1 MGDHRKILRD
11 LAEDFGRTRYARAVR
26 APKPL
31 DAPVI
36 IGLNSFDPQDESLAV
51 GKSSKPS

>member
-1 MGDHRKILRD
+1 MVTPPEKILRD
-11 LAEDFGRTRYARAVR
+11 LAEDFGRTRNARAVT

-36 IGLNSFDPQDESLAV
+36 SRPGY
-51 GKSSKPS
+51 